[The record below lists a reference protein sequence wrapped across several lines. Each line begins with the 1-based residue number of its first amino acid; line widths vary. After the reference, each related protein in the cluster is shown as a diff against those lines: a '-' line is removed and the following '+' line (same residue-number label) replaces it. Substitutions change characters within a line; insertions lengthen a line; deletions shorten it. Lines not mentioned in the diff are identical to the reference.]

1 MSDEISRDVIIKM
14 LERRETSL
22 RKKAT
27 QNPEASDKYLYAAR
41 QISVIIDDIHV
52 GVAGIALLSMTT

>member
-41 QISVIIDDIHV
+41 QISVIIDDIH
-52 GVAGIALLSMTT
+52 AGLEAT